1 MWVFFVSM
9 VCYIFAMNFLAP
21 QVVGILNVTP
31 DSFSDGGHFFK
42 ADDAFKRIE
51 KLVADGADM
60 IDIGAESTRPGSEAV
75 DVGEELRRLEP
86 VIMGFRQRF
95 DSRFSVDTMKAEV
108 AELALN
114 YGASYINDV
123 SALRYDA
130 RMSDVIAAYQGG
142 VVLMHMQGV
151 PKTMQQD
158 PQYDDVVGDVC
169 QFLLRQCDVA
179 KAAGITD
186 IILDP
191 GFGFGK
197 TIHHQLTL
205 MDRLDEV
212 TQLGYP
218 LMLGVSRKSMIGLV
232 TGAGVDDR
240 LPGSLALAVL
250 GLTKGAQFFRVH
262 DVAETRHALDMAFAI
277 LKL

>member
-1 MWVFFVSM
+1 M

-31 DSFSDGGHFFK
+31 DSFSDGGHFFN

-60 IDIGAESTRPGSEAV
+60 IDIGAESTRPGSDAV

-95 DSRFSVDTMKAEV
+95 DIRFSVDTMKAEV

-114 YGASYINDV
+114 HGASYINDV
-123 SALRYDA
+123 SALRYDV
-130 RMSDVIAAYQGG
+130 RMADVIADYQGG

-158 PQYDDVVGDVC
+158 PQYDDVVLDVC

-186 IILDP
+186 IVLDP

-205 MDRLDEV
+205 MARLDEV

-250 GLTKGAQFFRVH
+250 GLTKGAQLFRVH